1 MPPGVIADWNAFA
14 YYFCLSGYYYA
25 GLRASAEALAD
36 IGWPDAPGLLADAAQ
51 FRQAIMRAYRATQ
64 ADMPVYRLRSG
75 TCVPVYPSQLLPG
88 PTGRFFPGEDGNR
101 SWCYDV
107 EAGAQQLVPQGVLPA
122 DSPDVAAML
131 NHMEDVQFLADGWF
145 DYPADANAKD
155 PFNLGGFSKVQP
167 YYTRNAEIYALR
179 DDVKPFVRSYFNT
192 IPSLLNLENL
202 SFQEHFNGVGAWNKT
217 HETGYFLQQT
227 RFMLVLERGDEL
239 WLAPLITD
247 QWLKDGLT
255 LDVRNAPTRMGPVSF
270 RITSSIGAGYIAA
283 HIDPPTRS
291 LPRQIVLRLRH
302 PVGRP
307 MRSVSVNGHEP
318 VAFDAVAEVVRMLP
332 AHEPLDVRVE
342 Y

>member
-1 MPPGVIADWNAFA
+1 
-14 YYFCLSGYYYA
+14 
-25 GLRASAEALAD
+25 
-36 IGWPDAPGLLADAAQ
+36 
-51 FRQAIMRAYRATQ
+51 
-64 ADMPVYRLRSG
+64 MPVYRLRSG
-75 TCVPVYPSQLLPG
+75 ISVPGYPSQLLPG
-88 PTGRFFPGEDGNR
+88 PTARYFPGEDGNR

-107 EAGAQQLVPQGVLPA
+107 EAGAQQLVPQGVLEP

-131 NHMEDVQFLADGWF
+131 EHMEDVQFLAEGWF

-202 SFQEHFNGVGAWNKT
+202 SFQEHFNGAGAWNKT

-239 WLAPLITD
+239 WLAPLVPD
-247 QWLKDGLT
+247 QWLRDGQT
-255 LDVRNAPTRMGPVSF
+255 IEVRNAPTRMGPVSF
-270 RITSSIGAGYIAA
+270 RILSSVGSGRIAA
-283 HIDPPTRS
+283 HIDPPTRT

-302 PVGRP
+302 PEGKP
-307 MRSVSVNGHEP
+307 MRSVKVNGQDP
-318 VAFDAVAEVVRMLP
+318 AGFDNATATVRMAP
-332 AHEPLDVRVE
+332 SRGPLDVRVE